1 MQTLYQSLVA
11 VEPATLIV
19 TILNLFL
26 QLFIIKKFFLNKILD
41 VLDKRRSAADQE
53 ISEAKNAKQEALA
66 IKETYENNMKQT
78 QLQADQIL
86 DNAKKTA
93 VMRSE
98 EIIRDA
104 QSQAVHI
111 KQKAAQDIA
120 QEKKK
125 AINDAK
131 DEISGM
137 AMAIAEKVVGRELN
151 AQDQSE
157 LVDHFI
163 RELGEQA

>member
-26 QLFIIKKFFLNKILD
+26 QLYIIKKFFLDKILN
-41 VLDKRRSAADQE
+41 VLDQRRSAADQE
-53 ISEAKNAKQEALA
+53 ISEAKNAKQEAQA

-78 QLQADQIL
+78 QLKADQIL

-137 AMAIAEKVVGRELN
+137 AMAIAQKVVGRELN